1 MTKKV
6 RKTRKIKL
14 RNKKLFLNNKMSRK
28 IKFNK
33 NGVRANI
40 KIYKKFKKK
49 MRSNSKMKNKKQDN
63 KE

>member
-1 MTKKV
+1 
-6 RKTRKIKL
+6 
-14 RNKKLFLNNKMSRK
+14 MSRK